1 MKKYIITLIVCI
13 ALVSSITAL
22 ATDEIT
28 VTVNGEV
35 LETPIAPQLV
45 NDRTM
50 LPMRAIFEKL
60 GAQVTWFE
68 SDQIIFA
75 TKGNSLITLQ
85 IGTPTMSVQTTD
97 CSANNIVTL
106 DTAPYID
113 GDYTLVPVRA
123 IAEALSAQVD
133 WSDETQ
139 TVSISTKQ

>member
-1 MKKYIITLIVCI
+1 MKKFIITLIVCI

-22 ATDEIT
+22 AADEIT
-28 VTVNGEV
+28 VSVNGDV

-60 GAQVTWFE
+60 GAQDTWIE

-97 CSANNIVTL
+97 SSANNIVTL

-123 IAEALSAQVD
+123 VAEALSARVD
-133 WSDETQ
+133 WSNETQ
-139 TVSISTKQ
+139 TVSITTKQ